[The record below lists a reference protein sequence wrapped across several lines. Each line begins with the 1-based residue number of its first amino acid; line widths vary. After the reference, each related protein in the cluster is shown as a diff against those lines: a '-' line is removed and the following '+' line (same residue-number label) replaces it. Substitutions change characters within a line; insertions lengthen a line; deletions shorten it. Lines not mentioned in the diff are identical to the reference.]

1 MIKRRRLGFT
11 LIELL
16 VVIAIIAVLIALL
29 LPAVQAAREAAR
41 RMQCSNNLKQI
52 GIAVHNYHDA
62 IGACPM
68 SGYDWFGPLAYVGP
82 FMEGQQIFN
91 SLNFAFRSQD
101 VSNSTATHTTISV
114 LNCPSDPDRLTTTT
128 GHFNYAANA
137 GSCSD
142 SVAYAA
148 VKQYI
153 GPFNGNSDYQP
164 VRFSSITDGLSNTAG
179 FSERVK
185 GIGSINTYDQLKP
198 SATIVQVTFTAPYSP
213 STDQATCLANPSTPT
228 ATLNTQ
234 AAGVGADWSRAF
246 TFGTQ
251 YDHTMLPN
259 TWNCA
264 AGKTSDPNYAT
275 SNAASRHPGVI
286 NMLMMD
292 GSTRTIKQ
300 SISNSS
306 WWALGTMA
314 GGEILSAD
322 SY

>member
-1 MIKRRRLGFT
+1 MRKPLRTGFT

-41 RMQCSNNLKQI
+41 RVQCVNNLKQI
-52 GIAVHNYHDA
+52 GIAMHNYHDVC
-62 IGACPM
+62 GACPM
-68 SGYDWFGPLAYVGP
+68 SGYDWFGPLAMIGP
-82 FMEGQQIFN
+82 FIEGQAIFN
-91 SLNFAFRSQD
+91 SLNFGIRSQD
-101 VSNSTATHTTISV
+101 PTNSTATHATISV
-114 LNCPSDPDRLTTTT
+114 FNCPSDIDRLTTTT

-142 SVAYAA
+142 SVAYGG
-148 VKQYI
+148 VKLFA
-153 GPFNGNSDYQP
+153 GPFNGNCDIVP

-185 GIGSINTYDQLKP
+185 GIGSVNTYDPLKP
-198 SATIVQVTFTAPYSP
+198 SATIMQVTFTAPYSP
-213 STDQATCLANPSTPT
+213 STDQATCLANPPT
-228 ATLNTQ
+228 ASATLNTQ
-234 AAGVGADWSRAF
+234 AAGVGADWSRCF

-264 AGKTSDPNYAT
+264 TGKTSDPNYTT

-286 NMLMMD
+286 NMLLMD

-300 SISNSS
+300 TIGNPV
-306 WWALGTMA
+306 WWALGTMSA
-314 GGEILSAD
+314 GEILSAD
-322 SY
+322 QY